1 MNITKANKQH
11 TTQATSSDKFVFG
24 KADGSVVYVATD
36 IDTASAWAV
45 DNLTNTGTGV
55 AVFTPTGGVISS
67 GMFLMTARKMI
78 RLRGKAHY

>member
-55 AVFTPTGGVISS
+55 AVFTPEGGIVDA
-67 GMFLMTARKMI
+67 GHFLMLARRMI
-78 RLRGKAHY
+78 RLRGKATY